1 MSKPICPQKSPYVLT
16 GEKKKY
22 AWCACGKSEK
32 QPFCDGSHKGT
43 DFSPI
48 IVDNEKEGNIR
59 GVVARP
65 LVTHLI
71 VMVHTVSCNT

>member
-1 MSKPICPQKSPYVLT
+1 MTKPMCPQKSPYVLI

-22 AWCACGKSEK
+22 AWCACGKSET

-48 IVDNEKEGNIR
+48 IVVNKKKVILL

-71 VMVHTVSCNT
+71 VMVHTVSCNN